1 MPVIQGGSIVY
12 DNAQTQQNAAKN
24 LTGALQNYAVLQQ
37 NQQKNA
43 QDFLPNALALFD
55 FAQQASGLPLQP
67 FLGTNEGVDAMNILG
82 KTVQQATGRRI
93 SSDELSEIISRYHEY
108 NADPRNWSLEQQT
121 KFFLGNGSW
130 PEGPAPAGENPPNPP
145 VQEEKKYYGR
155 ERDETYHKPEPPPPP
170 GDKYYG
176 RDRDYNVYPEP
187 NPPVQEK
194 PYFGRERD
202 YEFAP
207 YTAPEPVVQPNPV
220 TVPQPDTVPQP
231 VTVPHPGTVPV
242 PQGDTGPVTVPV
254 PGGDVQPGTIP
265 VPQPDRDKDK
275 NRQPNPGAVPGLQPG
290 YAAQGQAQPMPVP
303 LYFDSRDNQ
312 SGNPPQG
319 QSQTAQVYNA
329 IKQFVLSGDLQSARA
344 LAAQAQARAG
354 QGAATPAQLAQAE
367 AQAQAQALAQAQVR
381 AQAEAQAQAEAAQAA
396 QYARNGASY
405 EQYLRDMAAAQTAQ
419 RPVGS
424 SVAAPYGII
433 PKNFQTERAP
443 VQQQQPAQQQQA
455 APQAQAQGQAA
466 PTDQIKAQLATQT
479 AQLAGGI
486 VSYAKAHG
494 IQIPA
499 NVIPDPQAV
508 IQWASSQASAN
519 SAGKSLTYQYL
530 ESLDPQGAPTYW
542 SNALKTWTN
551 MAVGARQ
558 IGVAISDAT
567 AMALSAFQNILRPA
581 QTERAPTSQSDSYA
595 PFTGLSGNSAKL
607 GVPLAPSL
615 APGFVVPG
623 AGVAPGMVPV
633 PLFGMNYNPKEGLPV
648 QQGGLVRSGENVG
661 GAQSSNGNET
671 RVLGALLQQNAP
683 QSELIKPQQRVLGS
697 KMMVQVGSNDVAN
710 LGSLYRS
717 DPVIQVAVQNQYPDL
732 GDRIRK
738 GDDTAFAE
746 LQKRMDANGLKLVP
760 GMGFMTMNERGYP
773 KKPATEEELKN
784 ASPTSAE
791 ITKPITVTKI
801 TPSGKAEKKAVSD
814 DEIAKAPVPGMIW
827 GPSTKNIDNY
837 TGPKAKESA
846 EKLMSD
852 PVAVSNVM
860 EKLKSAIGMPTKT
873 FQDKADAHNA
883 AVTAGSWMNT
893 VWKNMPLEERKQ
905 YVQYFEDKVSK
916 MTPSVGYFAYGD
928 SWAARKLAELDAQAQ
943 IAQAAAQSASA
954 SASVQIAAMKELFNG
969 MSSATDSIIGFA
981 KQVVDSA
988 AQKGYNLTEALNKDP
1003 QLKAILKSATDMMN
1017 IFTSEAGYGS
1027 IVDAVYRVFTKTKV
1041 KGFLGLGREW
1051 EDTTEQANSQ
1061 QKLSASDQALVDSLL
1076 K

>member
-1 MPVIQGGSIVY
+1 MKVINRRTQVCFPETPFQSSFIQGGSIVY

-319 QSQTAQVYNA
+319 QSQTAPVYNA

-344 LAAQAQARAG
+344 LAAQVQARAG

-367 AQAQAQALAQAQVR
+367 AQAQAQAAQT
-381 AQAEAQAQAEAAQAA
+381 A

-581 QTERAPTSQSDSYA
+581 QTKRAPTSQSDSYA

-683 QSELIKPQQRVLGS
+683 
-697 KMMVQVGSNDVAN
+697 
-710 LGSLYRS
+710 
-717 DPVIQVAVQNQYPDL
+717 
-732 GDRIRK
+732 
-738 GDDTAFAE
+738 
-746 LQKRMDANGLKLVP
+746 
-760 GMGFMTMNERGYP
+760 
-773 KKPATEEELKN
+773 
-784 ASPTSAE
+784 
-791 ITKPITVTKI
+791 
-801 TPSGKAEKKAVSD
+801 
-814 DEIAKAPVPGMIW
+814 
-827 GPSTKNIDNY
+827 
-837 TGPKAKESA
+837 
-846 EKLMSD
+846 
-852 PVAVSNVM
+852 
-860 EKLKSAIGMPTKT
+860 
-873 FQDKADAHNA
+873 
-883 AVTAGSWMNT
+883 
-893 VWKNMPLEERKQ
+893 
-905 YVQYFEDKVSK
+905 
-916 MTPSVGYFAYGD
+916 
-928 SWAARKLAELDAQAQ
+928 
-943 IAQAAAQSASA
+943 
-954 SASVQIAAMKELFNG
+954 
-969 MSSATDSIIGFA
+969 
-981 KQVVDSA
+981 
-988 AQKGYNLTEALNKDP
+988 
-1003 QLKAILKSATDMMN
+1003 
-1017 IFTSEAGYGS
+1017 
-1027 IVDAVYRVFTKTKV
+1027 
-1041 KGFLGLGREW
+1041 
-1051 EDTTEQANSQ
+1051 
-1061 QKLSASDQALVDSLL
+1061 
-1076 K
+1076 